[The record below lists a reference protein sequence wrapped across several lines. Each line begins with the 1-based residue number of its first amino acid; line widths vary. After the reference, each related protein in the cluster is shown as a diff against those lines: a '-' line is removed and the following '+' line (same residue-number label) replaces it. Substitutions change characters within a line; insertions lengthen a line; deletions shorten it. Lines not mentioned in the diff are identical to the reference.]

1 MLYMASDS
9 SKLQRVQGVFVSDQE
24 LNRLVRFWR
33 GLTTTPS
40 RERGPVQVPDD
51 MVQKSLWEEYKQ
63 MEKAVADSQQD
74 EMLEKAIGV
83 VREQGRASVSLLQR
97 RLRIGYA
104 RAARLID
111 EMEEQ
116 GIIGPDEGGGRARP
130 VLVTQADDEAD
141 PTADEV

>member
-1 MLYMASDS
+1 M
-9 SKLQRVQGVFVSDQE
+9 
-24 LNRLVRFWR
+24 
-33 GLTTTPS
+33 
-40 RERGPVQVPDD
+40 PDN

-63 MEKAVADSQQD
+63 IEKAVAESQQD
-74 EMLEKAIGV
+74 ELMEKAIEV
-83 VREQGRASVSLLQR
+83 VREQGKASVSLLQR

-130 VLVTQADDEAD
+130 ILVTQADDEAD
-141 PTADEV
+141 PTADED